1 MRSGVPDAEDAPPRS
16 GVRLGVDWGK
26 ARIGVAACDAEG
38 VLAYPV
44 ETIPQGEAALT
55 RLAALVGEYGAT
67 EVVLGW
73 PTDLRGR
80 AGVAATAMSGI
91 PARLAQV
98 TGVPVRLLDE
108 RMTTVV
114 AARQLASAG
123 RTGSGRRAIID
134 QAAAVA
140 ILRQALDIERHTGRP
155 AGHIVTAGEET

>member
-1 MRSGVPDAEDAPPRS
+1 MRSRVDDAESAVPRA
-16 GVRLGVDWGK
+16 GVRLGIDWGK
-26 ARIGVAACDAEG
+26 TRIGVAACDAEG

-44 ETIPQGEAALT
+44 ETVPQGETALD
-55 RLAALVGEYGAT
+55 RLADLAAEYGAV

-80 AGVAATAMSGI
+80 SGVATDAMSDI

-98 TGVPVRLLDE
+98 TGVAVRLLDE

-123 RTGSGRRAIID
+123 RRGSGRRAIID

-140 ILRQALDIERHTGRP
+140 ILRQALDTERHTGRP
-155 AGHIVTAGEET
+155 AGHVVTAGEET